1 MNVSVTILSKL
12 FVFPLQVHKKKNILK
27 TLNFCCAFS
36 NPPTVA
42 KKLSSVRIC
51 VLQKEIY
58 FEWHF
63 CVGTIFHVV
72 AFFMVAFCELV
83 EIILEGLSS

>member
-1 MNVSVTILSKL
+1 MSLSL
-12 FVFPLQVHKKKNILK
+12 SCLSYSFFPLYEKKNILK
-27 TLNFCCAFS
+27 TLNSCCAFS

-42 KKLSSVRIC
+42 EKLSSVRMC

-63 CVGTIFHVV
+63 YGETIFHVV

-83 EIILEGLSS
+83 EIVLGLSS